1 MFKRVAYLLRYWMF
15 LMAIFLLEK
24 PLFMLYANSER
35 GAYNLRDFIEVIL
48 HSVPLDMSCA
58 GCFLILPLLVTV
70 ISVYWKKMPVQGV
83 LRFYNLLLALTLAL
97 AFASDCALYPF
108 WGFKLDSSVFFYL
121 KSPEEAMA
129 SVSLLFLLIAVVL
142 ILFLTILIYKILNKA
157 YVPFEFAKRPLVA
170 TILHLLI
177 AAPLLLSIRGGI
189 KESTMNVG
197 KVYYSTDQFLNH
209 SAVNPVFSV
218 LSSISKS
225 EVFSEQY
232 NYFDEDK
239 RASLFNGLF
248 STTDADTPELLNT
261 KRPNVLVVLMEG
273 FGGDFLSS
281 ISGLQGVAPNLDSL
295 SNQGVFFSNC
305 YAGSF
310 RTDRGIVCTL
320 NGHPGLPSTSI
331 MKMPNKS
338 RNLPSLAKK
347 FVENG
352 YFNDFFYG
360 GDINFTNMQSY
371 LWSNGYQAITAD
383 TDFSAAE
390 RNTNAW
396 GVNDHITFNRLF
408 QEIKSRDNDS
418 LWHTTFLTLSSHEPF
433 QVPSNRFEDDICN
446 SFAYTDSCV
455 GALVDSLRM
464 TDVWDKLLLVL
475 VPDHG
480 FCYPRQGFKNAP
492 HAHHIPVIWTG
503 GAVKEPVKIDKLM
516 NQADLAATLL
526 AQLGI
531 DHSDFM
537 FSRNVLSGQYT
548 DEFAFYTFVDGFCY
562 IDSTGTTIYDNT
574 ADKVQENTG
583 DATELQER
591 NREERGKAIL
601 QTLYDD
607 LDAR

>member
-1 MFKRVAYLLRYWMF
+1 MFKRIAFLFRYWLL
-15 LMAIFLLEK
+15 LMVIFLLEK

-35 GAYNLRDFIEVIL
+35 GAYNFSDYLDVMI
-48 HSVPLDMSCA
+48 HSIPVDLSCA
-58 GCFLILPLLVTV
+58 GLFSIFPLLLV
-70 ISVYWKKMPVQGV
+70 IASLWVNEKLVCRIM
-83 LRFYNLLLALTLAL
+83 RIYNLIVSIAFAL
-97 AFASDCALYPF
+97 AFASDAALYPF

-129 SVSLLFLLIAVVL
+129 SVSLIFL
-142 ILFLTILIYKILNKA
+142 ILALVIISLLVMLINWALNRAYIIL
-157 YVPFEFAKRPLVA
+157 PQPKRPFTAAV
-170 TILHLLI
+170 LHLLI
-177 AAPLLLSIRGGI
+177 AAPLFLSIRGGL

-209 SAVNPVFSV
+209 SAVNPLFS
-218 LSSISKS
+218 LFSSMSKT
-225 EVFSEQY
+225 EDFSEQY

-261 KRPNVLVVLMEG
+261 KRPNVLVVLLEG

-281 ISGLQGVAPNLDSL
+281 IGGLQGVAPNLDSL
-295 SNQGVFFSNC
+295 ANQGVFFSNC

-310 RTDRGIVCTL
+310 RTDRGILCTL
-320 NGHPGLPSTSI
+320 NGHPGLPNTSI
-331 MKMPNKS
+331 MKLPNKS

-352 YFNDFFYG
+352 YFADFFYG

-396 GVNDHITFNRLF
+396 GVNDDITFSRLL
-408 QEIKSRDNDS
+408 EKIKEKDDS

-433 QVPSNRFEDDICN
+433 EVPSNRFEDIICN

-455 GALVDSLRM
+455 GAFVDSLRLM
-464 TDVWDKLLLVL
+464 DVWDNLLLVL

-503 GAVKEPVKIDKLM
+503 GAVKQPVKVDKFM

-526 AQLGI
+526 AQL
-531 DHSDFM
+531 DMEHSDFL
-537 FSRNVLSGQYT
+537 FSRNVLSEQYT
-548 DEFAFYTFVDGFCY
+548 DDFAFYTFVDGFCF

-583 DATELQER
+583 DATELQQK

>member
-1 MFKRVAYLLRYWMF
+1 MFKRIAFLFRYWLL
-15 LMAIFLLEK
+15 LMVIFLLEK

-35 GAYNLRDFIEVIL
+35 GAYNFSDYLDVMI
-48 HSVPLDMSCA
+48 HSIPVDLSCA
-58 GCFLILPLLVTV
+58 GLFSIFPLLLV
-70 ISVYWKKMPVQGV
+70 IASLWVNEKLVCRIM
-83 LRFYNLLLALTLAL
+83 RIYNLIVSIAFAL
-97 AFASDCALYPF
+97 AFASDAALYPF

-129 SVSLLFLLIAVVL
+129 SVSLIFL
-142 ILFLTILIYKILNKA
+142 ILALVIISLLVMLINWSLNRAYIIL
-157 YVPFEFAKRPLVA
+157 PQPKRPFTAAV
-170 TILHLLI
+170 LHLLI
-177 AAPLLLSIRGGI
+177 AAPLFLSIRGGL

-209 SAVNPVFSV
+209 SAVNPLFS
-218 LSSISKS
+218 LFSSMSKT
-225 EVFSEQY
+225 EDFSEQY

-261 KRPNVLVVLMEG
+261 KRPNVLVVLLEG

-281 ISGLQGVAPNLDSL
+281 IGGLQGVAPNLDSL
-295 SNQGVFFSNC
+295 ANQGVFFSNC

-320 NGHPGLPSTSI
+320 NGHPGLPNTSI
-331 MKMPNKS
+331 MKLPNKS

-352 YFNDFFYG
+352 YFADFFYG

-396 GVNDHITFNRLF
+396 GVNDDITFSRLL
-408 QEIKSRDNDS
+408 EKIKEKDDS

-433 QVPSNRFEDDICN
+433 EVPSNRFEDIICN

-455 GALVDSLRM
+455 GAFVDSLRLM
-464 TDVWDKLLLVL
+464 DVWDNLLLVL

-503 GAVKEPVKIDKLM
+503 GAVKQPVKVDKYM

-526 AQLGI
+526 AQL
-531 DHSDFM
+531 DMEHSDFL
-537 FSRNVLSGQYT
+537 FSRNVLSEQYT
-548 DEFAFYTFVDGFCY
+548 DDFAFYTFVDGFCF

-574 ADKVQENTG
+574 ADKVQENRG
-583 DATELQER
+583 DATELQQKY
-591 NREERGKAIL
+591 REERGKAIL

>member
-1 MFKRVAYLLRYWMF
+1 MFKRIAFLFRYWLL
-15 LMAIFLLEK
+15 LMVIFLLEK

-35 GAYNLRDFIEVIL
+35 GAYNFSDYLDVMI
-48 HSVPLDMSCA
+48 HSIPVDLSCA
-58 GCFLILPLLVTV
+58 GLFSIFPLLLV
-70 ISVYWKKMPVQGV
+70 IASLWVNEKLVCRIM
-83 LRFYNLLLALTLAL
+83 RIYNLIVSIAFAL
-97 AFASDCALYPF
+97 AFASDAALYPF

-129 SVSLLFLLIAVVL
+129 SVSLIFL
-142 ILFLTILIYKILNKA
+142 ILALVIISLLVMLINWSLNRAYIIL
-157 YVPFEFAKRPLVA
+157 PQPKRPFTAAV
-170 TILHLLI
+170 LHLLI
-177 AAPLLLSIRGGI
+177 AAPLFLSIRGGL

-209 SAVNPVFSV
+209 SAVNPLFS
-218 LSSISKS
+218 LFSSMSKT
-225 EVFSEQY
+225 EDFSEQY

-261 KRPNVLVVLMEG
+261 KRPNVLVVLLEG

-281 ISGLQGVAPNLDSL
+281 IGGLQGVAPNLDSL
-295 SNQGVFFSNC
+295 ANQGVFFSNC

-320 NGHPGLPSTSI
+320 NGHPGLPNTSI
-331 MKMPNKS
+331 MKLPNKS

-352 YFNDFFYG
+352 YFADFFYG

-396 GVNDHITFNRLF
+396 GVNDDITFSRLL
-408 QEIKSRDNDS
+408 EKIKEKDDS

-433 QVPSNRFEDDICN
+433 EVPSNRFEDIICN

-455 GALVDSLRM
+455 GAFVDSLRLM
-464 TDVWDKLLLVL
+464 DVWDNLLLVL

-503 GAVKEPVKIDKLM
+503 GAVKQPVKVDKYM

-526 AQLGI
+526 AQL
-531 DHSDFM
+531 DMEHSDFL
-537 FSRNVLSGQYT
+537 FSRNVLSEQYT
-548 DEFAFYTFVDGFCY
+548 DDFAFYTFVDGFCF

-583 DATELQER
+583 DATELQQKY
-591 NREERGKAIL
+591 REERGKAIL